1 MAQQTFTASQVLT
14 ATQMNTLQ
22 TNDYNW
28 ATNAQ
33 TASYTLVA
41 TDKGKIVT
49 MNNASAT
56 TITVNTSLFSAG
68 DTLKIQ
74 NIGAGT
80 CVVTAGTATVTSLGS
95 LSIPQWG
102 GGTLYFTSASA
113 SIWYP
118 NGASS
123 GLTLV
128 STGSFS
134 NQTTVSLPNSTFTS
148 TYQNYLIFY
157 QVQALSSNMTMRMR
171 ASGTDNTGT
180 NYIAASSGY
189 QSQGS
194 VIQIAN
200 NSANAWGIGY
210 GFDSLSGSMGYVI
223 QMFRPQQAQYT
234 NFLYQS
240 TSSSSAF
247 GAQGGLQGGGV
258 FNGTTQFDSLS
269 IISSVASSQTG
280 TYRVYGL
287 ADA

>member
-1 MAQQTFTASQVLT
+1 MGVNAQTAVPKFTSGQVLT
-14 ATQMNTLQ
+14 AAQQGQINTGIP
-22 TNDYNW
+22 
-28 ATNAQ
+28 
-33 TASYTLVA
+33 VF
-41 TDKGKIVT
+41 
-49 MNNASAT
+49 AT
-56 TITVNTSLFSAG
+56 TTTRDAAFGGSNKVLAQGQYAYIEATS
-68 DTLKIQ
+68 
-74 NIGAGT
+74 
-80 CVVTAGTATVTSLGS
+80 SLMVYSGS
-95 LSIPQWG
+95 SWIN
-102 GGTLYFTSASA
+102 A
-113 SIWYP
+113 I
-118 NGASS
+118 SS
-123 GLTLV
+123 GLNLV
-128 STGSFS
+128 SAASFTS
-134 NQTTVSLPNSTFTS
+134 QTTVSLPNSTFTS

-157 QVQALSSNMTMRMR
+157 QVQALSSNMTMRLR
-171 ASGTDNTGT
+171 ASGTDNTGSS
-180 NYIAASSGY
+180 YIAGSSGY

-200 NSANAWGIGY
+200 NSATSWGIGY

-223 QMFRPQQAQYT
+223 QMFRPQQAAYT